1 MLDYLGDQTIH
12 KAVHELPVHNL
23 EVVKS
28 DVLRWIDANTNILED
43 RSSTGFWT
51 KIDYKDMARSCPS
64 LIEYFRHVGIPVQEI
79 VVGLLTEAMTNGF
92 GLHHG
97 SPGRNFKMN
106 FPILNTE
113 DVYTEWYDI
122 PSEDLARL
130 PVQINRHTGDTTY
143 DLSSLHHRVAE
154 LYPLRISYNMHRCPI
169 LFNSYLPH
177 RVMPGPNAKHPRVM
191 IATMPLNDPF
201 DLMKLF

>member
-97 SPGRNFKMN
+97 SPAGTSR
-106 FPILNTE
+106 
-113 DVYTEWYDI
+113 
-122 PSEDLARL
+122 
-130 PVQINRHTGDTTY
+130 
-143 DLSSLHHRVAE
+143 
-154 LYPLRISYNMHRCPI
+154 
-169 LFNSYLPH
+169 
-177 RVMPGPNAKHPRVM
+177 
-191 IATMPLNDPF
+191 
-201 DLMKLF
+201 